1 MTGKLARYR
10 LGVALAALAIGFAAL
25 GTDDSIASTR
35 KKKSEA
41 AKEVQLPPRQPLNL
55 VVSIRKQKLFVYHGT
70 ELIETS
76 PVSTGQRGF
85 PTPSG
90 VFSIL
95 EKNRIHHSNIYS
107 GAPMPFMQR
116 VTWSGVALHAG
127 MLPGYAASHGCIRLP
142 HSFARQL
149 FGMTRMNNHVII
161 TSSEI
166 APVEISHKQLFQ
178 PALEDASAQSAAPA
192 VVVTASLTGTAS
204 DATPA
209 VKPPSTAPIRLLIAR
224 RSERDL
230 ARSTQ
235 EMLKELKYEIG
246 EVDGYI
252 GSVSRNIMRIY
263 QRIHG
268 LKQTDVVSAEVLDHL
283 SRATGRGP
291 AKDWHI
297 YAKQEFTDLFDAP
310 IDIRDPDQPTGT
322 LLFQAQEFSEGAS
335 EVRWT
340 VMPGDEASAA
350 FAPASVLDRI
360 DIPAQTRTRI
370 AKLLTPGSSM
380 IVTDRGKS
388 DEISKYTDFL
398 VKLPVPKASA
408 AVAAVDADDE
418 PAQTVRSKRKHRAAR
433 TVRTRSRASAIASRH
448 VKAIQR

>member
-1 MTGKLARYR
+1 MTGKLARFR
-10 LGVALAALAIGFAAL
+10 LSAALAALAIGFAVL

-35 KKKSEA
+35 KKKAEA

-55 VVSIRKQKLFVYHGT
+55 IISLKKQKLFVYHGT
-70 ELIETS
+70 ELIDTG

-127 MLPGYAASHGCIRLP
+127 ALPGYPASHGCIRLP
-142 HSFARQL
+142 HSFAQKL
-149 FGMTRMNNHVII
+149 FGMTRMNNHIII
-161 TSSEI
+161 TRSEI

-178 PALEDASAQSAAPA
+178 PAPKAASATPA

-252 GSVSRNIMRIY
+252 GPVSRDIMRIY

-322 LLFQAQEFSEGAS
+322 LLFQSQEFSEGAI

-350 FAPASVLDRI
+350 FGPASVLDRI
-360 DIPAQTRTRI
+360 DIPADTRERI
-370 AKLLTPGSSM
+370 AKLLTPGSSL

-398 VKLPVPKASA
+398 VKLPVAQAKA
-408 AVAAVDADDE
+408 AVASADAGEE

-433 TVRTRSRASAIASRH
+433 TVRSRSRASAIASRH
-448 VKAIQR
+448 VKAVQR

>member
-1 MTGKLARYR
+1 MTGKLARFR
-10 LGVALAALAIGFAAL
+10 LSAALAALAIGFAVL

-35 KKKSEA
+35 KKKAEA

-55 VVSIRKQKLFVYHGT
+55 IISLKKQKLFVYHGT
-70 ELIETS
+70 ELIDTG

-127 MLPGYAASHGCIRLP
+127 ALPGYPASHGCIRLP
-142 HSFARQL
+142 HSFAQKL
-149 FGMTRMNNHVII
+149 FGMTRMNNHIII

-178 PALEDASAQSAAPA
+178 PAPKAASATPA

-252 GSVSRNIMRIY
+252 GPVSRDIMRIY

-322 LLFQAQEFSEGAS
+322 LLFQSQEFSEGAI

-350 FAPASVLDRI
+350 FGPASVLDRI
-360 DIPAQTRTRI
+360 DIPADTRERI
-370 AKLLTPGSSM
+370 AKLLTPGSSL

-398 VKLPVPKASA
+398 VKLPVAQAKA
-408 AVAAVDADDE
+408 AVASADAGEE

-433 TVRTRSRASAIASRH
+433 TVRSRSRASAIASRH
-448 VKAIQR
+448 VKAVQR

>member
-1 MTGKLARYR
+1 MTGKLARFR
-10 LGVALAALAIGFAAL
+10 LSAALAALAIGFAVL

-35 KKKSEA
+35 KKKAEA

-55 VVSIRKQKLFVYHGT
+55 IISLKKQKLFVYHGT
-70 ELIETS
+70 ELIDTG

-127 MLPGYAASHGCIRLP
+127 ALPGYPASHGCIRLP
-142 HSFARQL
+142 HSFAQKL
-149 FGMTRMNNHVII
+149 FGMTRMNNHIII

-178 PALEDASAQSAAPA
+178 PAPKAASATPA

-209 VKPPSTAPIRLLIAR
+209 VEPPSTAPIRLLIAR

-252 GSVSRNIMRIY
+252 GPVSRDIMRIY

-322 LLFQAQEFSEGAS
+322 LLFQSQEFSEGAI

-350 FAPASVLDRI
+350 FGPASVLDRI
-360 DIPAQTRTRI
+360 DIPADTRERI
-370 AKLLTPGSSM
+370 AKLLTPGSSL

-398 VKLPVPKASA
+398 VKLPVAQAKA
-408 AVAAVDADDE
+408 AVASADAGEE

-433 TVRTRSRASAIASRH
+433 TVRSRSRASAIASRH
-448 VKAIQR
+448 VKAVQR